1 MHKKNWAFMT
11 KNIRILFVVIIALL
25 SAVSGALSSTD
36 IGNGFYSYGVP
47 VPISQS
53 RGFVA
58 TVDGN
63 GKNIVLVWL
72 QDYRGCY
79 ELLKIDATTGKA
91 EDFPTPFSSNGGMP
105 FASILSSRNRFY
117 THFNSHFIEFDI
129 SRRSFTFVSETAPQM
144 AMSMTEDDN
153 GVIWSV
159 TYPQSGVVSYNPQTG
174 KFKDYGQVYKQNWRQ
189 YPRYIAAD
197 DKGWIYFAL
206 GETASQIIAFDP
218 LTGKALP
225 MISEAERKHG
235 LAYVYRNL
243 NGKVYGNALK
253 GSSDEWYE
261 FYEGK
266 GTKIGSHRIIHKKPY
281 IAGMQNLRYTLFPD
295 GKYSKTLDLAKRRL
309 VVYKNSQQIKDL
321 NFEYKSEGARLV
333 SVGVAPDG
341 TICGGMLYSKYFFSY
356 NPKTDQLLNRPCYGQ
371 WNTIASQKDKLF
383 IGGYGKG
390 FLLEWDPSQAWV
402 PTEKDKSGCNP
413 LFRCE
418 GTPDIDRPRK
428 LLSHRDGKTIILAG
442 TPGYGL
448 TGGGL
453 LFWDREIQKIQ
464 LLKHTEIVP
473 EQSTESLVSLSEK
486 QILGGTMIWP
496 GTGGEVKASEAE
508 LYLMDVDSKKLLWH
522 QVVLPGIREYSD
534 LCLAQNGLVYGIA
547 DRKTF
552 FVFDVVKRKVV
563 HQGSVSG
570 PIPYQQGPRIL
581 IASPQN
587 IYILYSD
594 GVAKINSKTY
604 AITRLVTSPVTITA
618 GGDFLDGRI
627 YFGSGSNLYSYN
639 VEQQIQKKLSSPTGL
654 KLLKGDIHSK

>member
-1 MHKKNWAFMT
+1 MM
-11 KNIRILFVVIIALL
+11 KNIRILFVVIFALL
-25 SAVSGALSSTD
+25 SAVSGALSAKD

-47 VPISQS
+47 APISRS
-53 RGFVA
+53 RGTVA

-79 ELLKIDATTGKA
+79 ELLEIDAMTG
-91 EDFPTPFSSNGGMP
+91 ESEEFPIPSPPNCGML
-105 FASILSSRNRFY
+105 FASILSSRNRLY

-129 SRRSFTFVSETAPQM
+129 SRRAFTFVHETAPKM
-144 AMSMTEDDN
+144 AMSMTEDDK

-159 TYPQSGVVSYNPQTG
+159 TYPQCGVVSYNPQTG
-174 KFKDYGQVYKQNWRQ
+174 KFKDYGQVYKQNWSQ

-206 GETASQIIAFDP
+206 GKTASQIIAFDP

-235 LAYVYRNL
+235 SAYVYRDL

-253 GSSDEWYE
+253 GSSNEWYE
-261 FYEGK
+261 FYEGIGK
-266 GTKIGSHRIIHKKPY
+266 KIGSHRIINKKPY
-281 IAGMQNLRYTLFPD
+281 IAGTQLLRHGLFPD
-295 GKYSKTLDLAKRRL
+295 GKYIKILDLAKRRL
-309 VVYKNSQQIKDL
+309 VVCKNFHKNSQQIKDL
-321 NFEYKSEGARLV
+321 NFEYKSEGARLI
-333 SVGVAPDG
+333 SIGTAPDG
-341 TICGGMLYSKYFFSY
+341 TICGGMYSHNYFFSY

-418 GTPDIDRPRK
+418 GTPDIDRPCK

-453 LFWDREIQKIQ
+453 LFWDRETQKMQ

-486 QILGGTMIWP
+486 QILGGTTISP

-522 QVVLPGIREYSD
+522 QVVLPGVREYSD

-570 PIPYQQGPRIL
+570 PIPYQQGPRIF

-604 AITRLVTSPVTITA
+604 AITRLVTSPVPITA

-627 YFGSGSNLYSYN
+627 YFASYSNLYSYTI
-639 VEQQIQKKLSSPTGL
+639 EQKSQEKLSSPTGL